1 MAKNKVKPTSDNDAD
16 DYQAQ
21 SDADT
26 LTRAS
31 EIQSDEKRHRAAT
44 EHLAKRASATQ
55 DAHKQARKQLEKN
68 TKGRMKKAFG
78 GPKEGGTFASEKDK
92 EQAEM
97 ERTVNT
103 EE

>member
-1 MAKNKVKPTSDNDAD
+1 MAKGKAKPVASSDND

-68 TKGRMKKAFG
+68 TKGRLKKAFG
-78 GPKEGGTFASEKDK
+78 GPKEGGTFESEKDK

-97 ERTVNT
+97 EKTVKT
-103 EE
+103 DE